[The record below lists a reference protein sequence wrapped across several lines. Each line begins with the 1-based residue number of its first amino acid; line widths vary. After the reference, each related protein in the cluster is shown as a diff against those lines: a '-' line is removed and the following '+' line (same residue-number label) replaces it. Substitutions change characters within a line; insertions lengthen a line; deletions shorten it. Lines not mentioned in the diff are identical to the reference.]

1 MKIRIRTVGEGEIFA
16 YAERE
21 LRSFLMRYSNYS
33 LCGKEDAEREIVLE
47 CGSGE
52 EESGW
57 TVCRIGGSEEE
68 SGWTVCRI
76 GGSEEESGGTVCR
89 IGGSEEE
96 SGWTVCR
103 IEGREEAGRRIVT
116 VSGGSQG
123 GLLRGVYRML
133 ERMGICFQMN
143 GPVLNGLLDVTAWDG
158 IEEEVRPFVRYR
170 GIRQHINFPM
180 DISSYHIEEAEEYIR
195 NLARMGMNSITF
207 HSYTGQWHGYETEH
221 NTVYAGNY
229 FYGQRHAVPVYPA
242 VSEHVSNEKYYC
254 IPEVEEKLS
263 DVKARHEFSIRWLN
277 RVMKVCR
284 QVGMRITLSMEL
296 PEDEDA
302 ESLVKIVRGVLECYP
317 LIDTIEWISPEGGG
331 PGEKF
336 ACEELADKVREFF
349 GEAPFAGGELPWMP
363 HSLPESL
370 PGAMESLK
378 RAVELYGRREE
389 IFAGLERKQ
398 IAVGLYVM
406 CRETLRFLKNIMEA
420 VLPED
425 VLFTFLPAHGSLAV
439 AENISYMEF
448 TEAQLQRT
456 MIYSWMEFDG
466 NMYLQQN
473 GNRGIQEL
481 LQRTAQITGGAPI
494 YGICLNHWRTAENEI
509 TAGYMARASVR
520 FETASEFYGTYARKL
535 GIGESAVFA
544 GAMELLEEI
553 DCFNRDTL
561 FNIGFCYLGCW
572 LGLPG
577 LGWIR
582 GWKRENLYRSIEMYR
597 EAIAKLECCLESTQT
612 SAGIASVRLFIN
624 RMTCSILHIRCILAL
639 ESICGITEDERPEA
653 ATGEQRVQIERQCR
667 EAMELAGEYLKLHM
681 EQLPDR
687 GCQGTA
693 VSHYATIPVYIDH
706 ISQYF
711 VQGEKI
717 CTHRPQTFDAP
728 PPPDTGY
735 LR

>member
-1 MKIRIRTVGEGEIFA
+1 MKIRIRTVGEGDILA

-21 LRSFLMRYSNYS
+21 LRSFLMRYSNHC
-33 LCGKEDAEREIVLE
+33 LCEEEAERKIILE
-47 CGSGE
+47 CKDGE
-52 EESGW
+52 EECGG
-57 TVCRIGGSEEE
+57 TACRIAGRQE
-68 SGWTVCRI
+68 SGRW
-76 GGSEEESGGTVCR
+76 
-89 IGGSEEE
+89 
-96 SGWTVCR
+96 
-103 IEGREEAGRRIVT
+103 IVSVT
-116 VSGGSQG
+116 SDTQG
-123 GLLRGVYRML
+123 GLLHGVYRMM
-133 ERMGICFQMN
+133 EGMGICFQMN

-158 IEEEVRPFVRYR
+158 TEEEVRPFLRHR

-229 FYGQRHAVPVYPA
+229 FYGQRHAVPEYPA
-242 VSEHVSNEKYYC
+242 VSEHVANEKYYC

-284 QVGMRITLSMEL
+284 QVGIRIILSMEL
-296 PEDEDA
+296 PEDEDTGN
-302 ESLVKIVRGVLECYP
+302 LIKIVRGVLECYP
-317 LIDTIEWISPEGGG
+317 LIDTIEWISLEGGG
-331 PGEKF
+331 PGAAF
-336 ACEELADKVREFF
+336 AREELADKVREYF

-363 HSLPESL
+363 SGLPESL

-378 RAVELYGRREE
+378 RAAELCGRREE
-389 IFAGLERKQ
+389 IFAGLEQKQ

-406 CRETLRFLKNIMEA
+406 CRETLRFLKHIMGA
-420 VLPED
+420 ILPED
-425 VLFTFLPAHGSLAV
+425 VLFTVLPAHGSLAV
-439 AENISYMEF
+439 ADHISYMEF
-448 TEAQLQRT
+448 TEAELQRT

-473 GNRGIQEL
+473 GNRGIREL
-481 LQRTAQITGGAPI
+481 LQHTAKITGGAPI

-520 FETASEFYGTYARKL
+520 FETTAEFYKAYGKRL
-535 GIGESAVFA
+535 GIGEGGDFA

-553 DCFNRDTL
+553 DCFNRDNL

-572 LGLPG
+572 LALPG

-582 GWKRENLYRSIEMYR
+582 GWKQENLCRSIAMYR
-597 EAIAKLECCLESTQT
+597 EAISKLEGCLESTKTQ
-612 SAGIASVRLFIN
+612 AGIALLRLFIN

-639 ESICGITEDERPEA
+639 ESICGIAEDERPEA
-653 ATGEQRVQIERQCR
+653 ATGEQRAQIERQCH
-667 EAMELAGEYLKLHM
+667 EAMELSGEYLKLHM
-681 EQLPDR
+681 EELPDR

-693 VSHYATIPVYIDH
+693 VSYYATIPVYIDH
-706 ISQYF
+706 IRQYF
-711 VQGEKI
+711 VRGEKI

-728 PPPDTGY
+728 PPPDTDY
-735 LR
+735 LK